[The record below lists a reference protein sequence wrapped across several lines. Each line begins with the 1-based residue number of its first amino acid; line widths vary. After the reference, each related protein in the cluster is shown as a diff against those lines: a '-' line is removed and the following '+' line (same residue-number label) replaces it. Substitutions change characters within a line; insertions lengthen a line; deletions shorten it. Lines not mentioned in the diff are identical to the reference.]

1 MKKKQFSGVFN
12 IFLLQNSSARNIEER
27 LFENTYYIVAL
38 AELVHNKFAHCHEF
52 LLKISPTSN
61 DAFVSPCSHVHDR
74 SVDHLRVLHNCF
86 EGTNM
91 FKNA

>member
-1 MKKKQFSGVFN
+1 M
-12 IFLLQNSSARNIEER
+12 R

-52 LLKISPTSN
+52 LLKVSPTSN

-74 SVDHLRVLHNCF
+74 SVDHLRVKGSDFSSDVHLQLVQVAWPWGVHLNF
-86 EGTNM
+86 NFQFT
-91 FKNA
+91 FL

>member
-1 MKKKQFSGVFN
+1 M
-12 IFLLQNSSARNIEER
+12 R

-74 SVDHLRVLHNCF
+74 SVDHLRGLHNCF

>member
-1 MKKKQFSGVFN
+1 M
-12 IFLLQNSSARNIEER
+12 R

-61 DAFVSPCSHVHDR
+61 DAFVSPCSHVHDQ
-74 SVDHLRVLHNCF
+74 SVDHLRVKGSDFSSDVHLQLVQVAWPWGVHLNF
-86 EGTNM
+86 NFQFT
-91 FKNA
+91 FL